1 MLDNNLLFIELL
13 PKIKSTPCWTDC
25 VTGMLV

>member
-25 VTGMLV
+25 VTLI